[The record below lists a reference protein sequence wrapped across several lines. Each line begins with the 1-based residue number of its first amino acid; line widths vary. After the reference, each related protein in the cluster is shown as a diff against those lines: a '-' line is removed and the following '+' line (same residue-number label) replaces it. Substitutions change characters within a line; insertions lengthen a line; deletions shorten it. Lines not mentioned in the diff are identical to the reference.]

1 MALMGSEKRGREKPA
16 TTILRRAILGRGGY
30 WPQAKGREDDV
41 AQSVA
46 VIDVLKRELKARGI
60 TYAEVARAV
69 ALSEAS
75 IKRLFSRGGFTL
87 ERIDQ
92 ICTAV
97 GIEFTDLTR
106 DFNREQHLLARLT
119 DAQEREIVGDPK
131 LFLVAVCALNLLAY
145 EDILAAY
152 ELEPAELVAL
162 LLRLDKMGILELLPH
177 NRYKLRIARTFAWIP
192 DGPIQTAFKNHANDF
207 FDSRFAAD
215 NELMILQNGRLSR
228 ASMVALLEKL
238 RRVAREFSAQHMEDA
253 ELPAAERPAL
263 SLLLAC
269 RPWHP
274 QFMRALLRR
283 PATALPTRRIR
294 HG

>member
-1 MALMGSEKRGREKPA
+1 M
-16 TTILRRAILGRGGY
+16 
-30 WPQAKGREDDV
+30 PQ
-41 AQSVA
+41 SNA
-46 VIDVLKRELKARGI
+46 VIEVLKRELKARNI

-69 ALSEAS
+69 DLSEAS

-92 ICTAV
+92 ICAAA

-106 DFNREQHLLARLT
+106 DFDRERHLIARLT
-119 DAQEREIVGDPK
+119 EEQEREIVDDPK

-145 EDILAAY
+145 EDILAVY
-152 ELEPAELVAL
+152 DLQPAELVAL
-162 LLRLDKMGILELLPH
+162 LLRLDKMGIIELLPN
-177 NRYKLRIARTFAWIP
+177 NRFKLRIARTFAWIP
-192 DGPIQTAFKNHANDF
+192 DGPIQTAFKSNAHDF

-215 NELMILQNGRLSR
+215 NELMILLNGRLSR
-228 ASMVALLEKL
+228 ASTVALLEKL

-253 ELPAAERPAL
+253 ALPAAERPPL

-274 QFMRALLRR
+274 QFMRALVRR
-283 PATALPTRRIR
+283 KDASELPTRRIR
-294 HG
+294 R